1 MKYDKV
7 HCAENIKA
15 AVIMRG
21 TGHTH
26 QEIADEIGVSRSTVA
41 NHLKQLK
48 NEAEEHG
55 VDETLQRILSISG
68 WPRAPRGGIL
78 NERERSL
85 EMSKS
90 TAAAAING
98 IIANRIMDDLEWW
111 MNHHRISSHWLIIR
125 LWQLCYPGDE
135 DIETLKTVVK
145 TALPKY
151 AADTGID
158 LAKWALEQNRC
169 VNCGSTL
176 APSRQR
182 SEDCCRI
189 VVMK

>member
-1 MKYDKV
+1 
-7 HCAENIKA
+7 
-15 AVIMRG
+15 MRG

-55 VDETLQRILSISG
+55 VDETLQRILSVSG
-68 WPRAPRGGIL
+68 
-78 NERERSL
+78 
-85 EMSKS
+85 
-90 TAAAAING
+90 ING
-98 IIANRIMDDLEWW
+98 LIAKRIMDDLEWW

-145 TALPKY
+145 AALPKY
-151 AADTGID
+151 ATDTGID

-182 SEDCCRI
+182 SGDCCRI